1 MIFINLDSFQ
11 LTSVETERGKEM
23 GEWVDIRFR
32 RPGYG
37 GFSWGQKV
45 TKLKWEK

>member
-11 LTSVETERGKEM
+11 LTSGETERGREM
-23 GEWVDIRFR
+23 RESVDIRFR
-32 RPGYG
+32 RRGYG

-45 TKLKWEK
+45 TKLR